1 MSIENRRQCEN
12 TRAKLQ
18 DLEARYEKKRDEP
31 GDEYIREL
39 TLRSLKKRMN
49 QLKEEIARFEARA
62 STPVPE

>member
-12 TRAKLQ
+12 TRAKLR
-18 DLEARYEKKRDEP
+18 DLEELYEKKRVAP

-39 TLRSLKKRMN
+39 TLRSVKKRIN

-62 STPVPE
+62 GTPVSE